1 MHDQP
6 RAQYDIE
13 AIRDRLTMADVC
25 VRDEIVVKRVGSSL
39 VAKCPFHGEKSGSFV
54 IGGRAKDRAHCFGGC
69 GWNDGKDD
77 GDIFDFWRMRHGC
90 TFAEAVEQLAS
101 LCGVAPRM
109 DGVTWK
115 APQAKVVTRQTQLP
129 AELREKPPLP
139 PMRVMK
145 EAEIAQLAAV
155 RGLSVEGVRLAAV
168 TFRRV
173 GFTMWPLKERFSTK
187 RWLPYC
193 ARHGLGCQ
201 VNRPDC
207 VARETWPSWCVTDDE
222 RRVGEFRRLDGGKF
236 PLKDGEIKAWSTAGK
251 NWPIGAM
258 EIGKKV
264 CVLLVEGGPDLL
276 AAYHFL
282 WAFGQLANV
291 AVVAMLGASARIA
304 EEALPFFQGKRVRIC
319 IDADEIQEKRTVNKK
334 TGVET
339 VRKTRPGYDA
349 SLRWTEQLTNA
360 GAAVQGVNLEGLVR
374 ADGQPVKD
382 LNDLAL
388 CGAEVLEAEEIR
400 EIFIRWEF

>member
-77 GDIFDFWRMRHGC
+77 GDIFDFWRIRHGL
-90 TFAEAVEQLAS
+90 TFPQAVEQLAS
-101 LCGVAPRM
+101 LCGVAPRIE
-109 DGVTWK
+109 GVAWK
-115 APQAKVVTRQTQLP
+115 APKAKVVTRQTQLP
-129 AELREKPPLP
+129 PELREKPPLP
-139 PMRVMK
+139 PMRVLK
-145 EAEIAQLAAV
+145 EPEIAQLAAV
-155 RGLSVEGVRLAAV
+155 RGLSVEGVRVAAL

-173 GFTMWPLKERFSTK
+173 GFSMWPQWRRIASGK
-187 RWLPYC
+187 WLPMC
-193 ARHGLGCQ
+193 AKHGLGCHLQ
-201 VNRPDC
+201 HADC
-207 VARETWPSWCVTDDE
+207 SAREMWPSWCVTDGE
-222 RRVGEFRRLDGGKF
+222 RCVAEFRRLDGEKYA
-236 PLKDGEIKAWSTAGK
+236 LRDGAIKSWSTAGK
-251 NWPIGAM
+251 HWPVGAAEIGARP
-258 EIGKKV
+258 
-264 CVLLVEGGPDLL
+264 CVLLVEGGPDML

-282 WAFGQLANV
+282 WGFNQLAHV
-291 AVVAMLGASARIA
+291 AVVAMLGTGSRIC
-304 EEALPFFQGKRVRIC
+304 EEALPFFKGKRVRIC
-319 IDADEIQEKRTVNKK
+319 IDADEVQEKKTVDKK
-334 TGVET
+334 GVEH
-339 VRKTRPGYDA
+339 VRRTRPGYDA

-374 ADGQPVKD
+374 ADGEPVKD

-388 CGAEVLEAEEIR
+388 CGADVLEAEEIR